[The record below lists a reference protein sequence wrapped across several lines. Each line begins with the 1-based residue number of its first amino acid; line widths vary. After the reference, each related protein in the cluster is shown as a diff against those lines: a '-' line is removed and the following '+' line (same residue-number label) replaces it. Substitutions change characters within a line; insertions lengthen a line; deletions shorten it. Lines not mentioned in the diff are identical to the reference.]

1 MGLSRDYQRAVAEL
15 TREQDSSELLPLAL
29 VRACVQVLP
38 VDGAGVS
45 MTESLRVP
53 LAASDAAVARAE
65 RLQTTLGE
73 GPCLSAASDEVALVA
88 NREHL
93 QRRWPFFFT
102 ELTGATPYLSVASI
116 PLRLPGERAFGAMDF
131 YSTDPAGDRFGPLE
145 EIEAAIAGPAALLLM
160 DAPQR
165 LSHTGV
171 TMPLWLDSDPANQRM
186 DVWVAVGLMMAGAEL
201 GNDDALAALRGYAY
215 SHSLSLDE
223 VASQMLSRELGSTE
237 VRAQTGGSA

>member
-1 MGLSRDYQRAVAEL
+1 VGLTEDYQHAVAEL
-15 TREQDSSELLPLAL
+15 TREPDSFELLPLAL

-53 LAASDAAVARAE
+53 LAASDAVVARAE

-73 GPCLSAASDEVALVA
+73 GPCLSAASEEAALMA
-88 NREHL
+88 DREQL
-93 QRRWPFFFT
+93 QRRWPFFFS
-102 ELTGATPYLSVASI
+102 ELTGTTPYLSVASI
-116 PLRLPGERAFGAMDF
+116 PLRLSGGQAFGAMDL

-145 EIEAAIAGPAALLLM
+145 AIEAAVAGPAAVLLM

-165 LSHTGV
+165 LSPSGV
-171 TMPLWLDSDPANQRM
+171 TMPVWLDNDPVNQRM
-186 DVWVAVGLMMAGAEL
+186 DVWVAVGLMMAGVGL

-215 SHSLSLDE
+215 SHALSLDE
-223 VASQMLSRELGSTE
+223 VASRMLRRELGPAE
-237 VRAQTGGSA
+237 VRAQTGA